1 MMKRLL
7 INSVIVA
14 TMVFLLTGCT
24 TGNVASADG
33 KKICSRTGTVTNGT
47 SKMSYEVYYEDDY
60 VTILHSTE
68 EVTSDDSSVLDT
80 YEEAYKNI
88 FKQYEGLK
96 YYDNIVTRTDNSII
110 SDTTS
115 AAFTFYRSDI
125 YAFFSLVCLNI
136 ILITPVFASANI
148 RTDAMSAPPTVLT
161 PNGIT

>member
-1 MMKRLL
+1 MIMMKRLL
-7 INSVIVA
+7 INSAIVV
-14 TMVFLLTGCT
+14 TMFFLLTGCT

-110 SDTTS
+110 SDTTINY
-115 AAFTFYRSDI
+115 AKIDI
-125 YAFFSLVCLNI
+125 DKLLEIEGEEDNVIENGKVKLSTWLN
-136 ILITPVFASANI
+136 FAKKFGV
-148 RTDAMSAPPTVLT
+148 TCED
-161 PNGIT
+161 